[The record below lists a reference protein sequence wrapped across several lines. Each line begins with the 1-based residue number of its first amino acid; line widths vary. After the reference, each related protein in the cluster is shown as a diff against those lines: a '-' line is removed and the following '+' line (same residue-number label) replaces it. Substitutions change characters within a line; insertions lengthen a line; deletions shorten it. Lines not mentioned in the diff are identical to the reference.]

1 VPDPHALLLFT
12 LASLALIVV
21 PGPAVMFI
29 VTRSLEQGR
38 SAGVVSMLGVEAGGL
53 VHVFA
58 ATVGLSALV
67 ASSALAFSVVKYA
80 GAAYLI
86 WIGIGKLRR
95 REEGELELPPPRPR
109 SVLFREG
116 LIVNVLN
123 PKTAIF
129 FLAFL
134 PQFVDPDSAVA
145 PQALLLGCI
154 FVGVAVI
161 SDGFY
166 AVLAGSLGDRLRRSA
181 AVRRRLDRISGA
193 VYIGLGATAALAGR
207 HTSD

>member
-1 VPDPHALLLFT
+1 VPEPHTFLLFAA
-12 LASLALIVV
+12 ASFALVIV

-53 VHVFA
+53 VHVVA
-58 ATVGLSALV
+58 ATVGLSALL
-67 ASSALAFSVVKYA
+67 ASSAVAFSIVKYA

-86 WIGIGKLRR
+86 WIGISKLRR
-95 REEGELELPPPRPR
+95 RTQDGELELPLPRAR
-109 SVLFREG
+109 GVLFREG

-134 PQFVDPDSAVA
+134 PQFIDPDAAVA
-145 PQALLLGCI
+145 PQALLLGGTFI
-154 FVGVAVI
+154 AVAVV
-161 SDGFY
+161 SDGVY
-166 AVLAGSLGDRLRRSA
+166 ALLAGSLGERLRRSA
-181 AVRRRLDRISGA
+181 AVRRRLDRVSGV
-193 VYIGLGATAALAGR
+193 VYIGLGLTAALAGR
-207 HTSD
+207 PRS